1 MYVAVMMFIRFI
13 LIPVTQIV
21 LMFTVKL
28 GRMEMHGRYEY
39 WDDCQH
45 FLNKT
50 SLKIP
55 KGVV

>member
-39 WDDCQH
+39 WDECQQ

-55 KGVV
+55 KG